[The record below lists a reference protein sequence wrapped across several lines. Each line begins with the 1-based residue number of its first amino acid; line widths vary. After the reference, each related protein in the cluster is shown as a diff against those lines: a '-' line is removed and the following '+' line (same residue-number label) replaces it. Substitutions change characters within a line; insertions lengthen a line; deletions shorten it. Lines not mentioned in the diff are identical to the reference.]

1 MAKRLKRAFTITEL
15 VIVIAVIAI
24 LAAVLIPTFANIIN
38 NANESSDIQAVRE
51 MNIAL
56 SNAEALDGK
65 PETLTEVLEILEE
78 AGMDA
83 NQYKALANDRKLVWD
98 STLNRV
104 LYVTLDN
111 AVMFPEEYADTEYVY
126 GTWITLTGQMAGD
139 DSWMMDDNTESVTGT
154 TYSIS
159 VSGSSEPINIA
170 LDQNVTYTKYTINT
184 NAQLM
189 SLSEYLRADE
199 KNNNGEDMIIE
210 LSANAEIDLRGAEW
224 VSISEFNG
232 IFNGNGATI
241 SNLTMTDR
249 TQDCVTDFASTT
261 KNTYRPYGFIS
272 VFEGRYFGNV
282 TFENVNIN
290 APGEVSSS
298 NHTVAAAVGAVMNY
312 SDDYTTT
319 IDRITVT
326 GTVTSA
332 YRVAGIVGFAGGT
345 SQYPMTGDVTI
356 SNCVNEATV
365 TSTLGAATYNTAAGI
380 LSANN
385 QMENG
390 STLILENNINRGTIN
405 GQIAGGIA
413 GALFGAGSYPS
424 NNGVYQS
431 DYTAGSYGTII
442 IRNNTNYGDVSA
454 SHNDSFT
461 EADKET
467 WTENGEYI
475 YAVEVST
482 RAAGIV
488 SAQTHQENVFVYGN
502 TNNGSVTA
510 TNGDPSFVQ
519 IAFAATKFSSSTA
532 ENVKGTLGYIVGW
545 NENGEEV
552 ANNSATGTVE
562 TSPNPGTIS

>member
-224 VSISEFNG
+224 VSISEFDG

-261 KNTYRPYGFIS
+261 NNTYRPYGFIS

-345 SQYPMTGDVTI
+345 SLNRMTGDVTI
-356 SNCVNEATV
+356 SNCINEATI
-365 TSTLGAATYNTAAGI
+365 TSTLCAATYNTAAGI

-413 GALFGAGSYPS
+413 GALFGAGAK
-424 NNGVYQS
+424 N
-431 DYTAGSYGTII
+431 DAGSFSDGSSGTII
-442 IRNNTNYGDVSA
+442 IRNNTNAGAVNANHIDGYANG
-454 SHNDSFT
+454 T
-461 EADKET
+461 Y
-467 WTENGEYI
+467 TENGEWI
-475 YAVEVST
+475 FTVEESV

-488 SAQTHQENVFVYGN
+488 SAQTHQERAYVYGN
-502 TNNGSVTA
+502 TNTGVITA
-510 TNGDPSFVQ
+510 TNEVAGRTTAAVQ
-519 IAFAATKFSSSTA
+519 ISFAATTSDRTSLGCIVDSA
-532 ENVKGTLGYIVGW
+532 EPGGTYIQNV
-545 NENGEEV
+545 ENG
-552 ANNSATGTVE
+552 SATVK
-562 TSPNPGTIS
+562 